1 MSSSKQPMSA
11 SSETGGITNMSS
23 SKKRGLPALLLVLA
37 LFTSACVGGAEQDAS
52 SSNAATADSVA
63 AIQVPRGTQVNFWHI
78 QATIYG
84 DAIKEMVKQFNE
96 TNEWG
101 IIVNESLKGSYDE
114 LNQAIRAS
122 LVGGGAPNVAMAY
135 ENDTLEYSKAGE
147 IVPLDPYLDSDE
159 YGVDPT
165 EIEDIFPG
173 VLARQR
179 VEAYDGKTLSWPHG
193 NSSQGLYYNADLF
206 DEAGIS
212 GPPKDWDEFLEQART
227 MKEAT
232 GVTYAAVGTAKNGI
246 YYNILRSKG
255 VTPFDPD
262 AKTTA
267 FTSPESIE
275 SLELLALLFDE
286 ELVVTAADTEQEFT
300 SQRAATEVSTTART
314 VTKLEQIG
322 DGFEW
327 SVALTPQDTDEPV
340 TQLYGGNHVIL
351 DADDPEKNLAAWL
364 FMRWFAGKEAQAIY
378 AARTGYSP
386 AVKSAFDTELLS
398 ADYEANPQKADVFE
412 DVFPHASIM
421 PPTASG
427 NAIDTMVTNVVEEV
441 VLGRIEPLDA
451 AERMDAEATAL
462 LEAE

>member
-1 MSSSKQPMSA
+1 MTAP
-11 SSETGGITNMSS
+11 
-23 SKKRGLPALLLVLA
+23 KKAALPAMVLVLA
-37 LFTSACVGGAEQDAS
+37 LFASACVGGAERDVS
-52 SSNAATADSVA
+52 SSAPTDAG
-63 AIQVPRGTQVNFWHI
+63 AIDNVQVPRGTQVNFWHI

-84 DAIKEMVKQFNE
+84 DAIKEMVQQFNA

-101 IIVNESLKGSYDE
+101 IVVNESLKGSYDQ

-147 IVPLDPYLDSDE
+147 IVPLDPYLASKK
-159 YGVDPT
+159 YGVDPKD
-165 EIEDIFPG
+165 IEDIFPG

-206 DEAGIS
+206 AKAGIA
-212 GPPKDWDEFLEQART
+212 GPPKTWDEFVAQARK

-232 GVTYAAVGTAKNGI
+232 GVTYTAIGTAKNGV

-255 VTPFDPD
+255 VTPFDPK
-262 AKTTA
+262 ARTTKFA
-267 FTSPESIE
+267 SPESIK
-275 SLELLALLFDE
+275 SLELLAQLYNE
-286 ELVVTAADTEQEFT
+286 KLVVTAADTEQEFT
-300 SQRAATEVSTTART
+300 SQRAATEIGTTART
-314 VTKLEQIG
+314 VTKINQIG
-322 DGFEW
+322 NGFKW
-327 SVALTPQDTDEPV
+327 SVALTPQETAKPV

-351 DADDPEKNLAAWL
+351 DSGDPQVNIASWL

-386 AVKSAFDTELLS
+386 AVKSAFDTPLLS
-398 ADYEANPQKADVFE
+398 ADYEANPQKADVFK
-412 DVFPHASIM
+412 DVFPYASIL

-427 NAIDTMVTNVVEEV
+427 NAIDTMVSKVVEEV
-441 VLGRIEPLDA
+441 VLGRLTPKDA
-451 AERMDAEATAL
+451 AQRMDAEATGL
-462 LEAE
+462 LKSS